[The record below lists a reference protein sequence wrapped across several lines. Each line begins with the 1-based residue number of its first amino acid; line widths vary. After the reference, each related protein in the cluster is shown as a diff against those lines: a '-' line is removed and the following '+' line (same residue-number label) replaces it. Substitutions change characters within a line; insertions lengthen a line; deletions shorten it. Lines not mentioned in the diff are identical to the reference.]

1 LTDPTTATIMQHVRT
16 GSSPGYETLEE
27 AVAIAQELAP
37 RLRQRVAQAEAE
49 RRLPA
54 ENVRD
59 LLDSGLIG
67 LEVPKR
73 FGGAE
78 LNLDALL
85 EVTAALAEGCSS
97 TGWVY
102 ALWGAHMWL
111 IGQYPEAVQE
121 EIFADPDLLVSSVV
135 NVEGTPVK
143 VEGGYRWTGRGFF
156 SSGVDHCTWMSASL
170 NLQPGEFPGDIRWF
184 LMPRSDIEIV
194 DDWHTVGLKGTG
206 SKTIVVNDVFIPD
219 ERVLAFK
226 ELSEGNGYG
235 AKLYGSPVYRAAFD
249 FTYTLPLG
257 GPAIGIARAM
267 LRTYEERA
275 KARMS
280 SGAVRQRGVD
290 AAALQRMARAGAD
303 IDAAMSL
310 LLETAREV
318 CYIPAADATPIQR
331 QMCRT
336 YVAYAAQLCRAASN
350 SLFEASGGSAIYEDR
365 DLQRLWRD
373 SNVAGAHMGL
383 NWDSAAQA
391 YGRTLVGLPP
401 FAVPAPQAG

>member
-1 LTDPTTATIMQHVRT
+1 MQHVTTTAR
-16 GSSPGYETLEE
+16 PGYETLEE
-27 AVAIAQELAP
+27 AVAIARELAP
-37 RLRQRVAQAEAE
+37 RLRERVAQAEGE
-49 RRLPA
+49 RRLPY

-73 FGGAE
+73 YGGAE
-78 LNLDALL
+78 LNLDALI

-111 IGQYPEAVQE
+111 ISQYPQHVQD
-121 EIFADPDLLVSSVV
+121 EIFGDPNTLISSVV
-135 NVEGTPVK
+135 STEGAPEK
-143 VEGGYRWTGRGFF
+143 VDGGYRWTGRGFF
-156 SSGVDHCTWMSASL
+156 SSGVDHCTWLSASL
-170 NLQPGEFPGDIRWF
+170 NLQPGQWPGDIRWF
-184 LMPRSDIEIV
+184 LIPRADIEIV

-206 SKTIVVNDVFIPD
+206 SKTIVVKNVFIPD
-219 ERVLAFK
+219 ERVLGFK
-226 ELSEGNGYG
+226 ELSEGKG
-235 AKLYGSPVYRAAFD
+235 AGAELYGSPVYRASFD

-257 GPAIGIARAM
+257 GPAVGIARAM
-267 LRTYEERA
+267 MKAFEERTR
-275 KARMS
+275 ARM
-280 SGAVRQRGVD
+280 GGGTPRQLGGQ
-290 AAALQRMARAGAD
+290 AATLTRMARAGAD
-303 IDAAMSL
+303 IDAAMAL

-318 CYIPAADATPIQR
+318 CFIPAAEATVLQR
-331 QMCRT
+331 QMCRS

-383 NWDSAAQA
+383 NWDGAAQS
-391 YGRTLVGLPP
+391 YGRALVGLPP
-401 FAVPAPQAG
+401 FEMPAPKAE